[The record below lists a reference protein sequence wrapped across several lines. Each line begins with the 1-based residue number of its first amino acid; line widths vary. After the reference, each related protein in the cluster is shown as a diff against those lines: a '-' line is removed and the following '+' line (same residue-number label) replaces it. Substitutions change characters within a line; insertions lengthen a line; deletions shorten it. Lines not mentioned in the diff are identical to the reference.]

1 MGVGRD
7 VEDSGG
13 YVDWSIAE
21 RAHYRYIA
29 NNQQR
34 RDCKIDLR
42 RHVSEF
48 HVGAAFFCPAHTL
61 RNNNRKVGM
70 TGPKNGRAGYRRT
83 SR

>member
-34 RDCKIDLR
+34 RDCKTR
-42 RHVSEF
+42 RHVSKL
-48 HVGAAFFCPAHTL
+48 HTVSRKISQGWVRGPAWQNACGDEE
-61 RNNNRKVGM
+61 RDI
-70 TGPKNGRAGYRRT
+70 
-83 SR
+83 